1 MDEKALKTAIKEIID
16 GIDKGI
22 IFDAH
27 YVIERL
33 FKEKNRTYLGNIS
46 KQEINQYDGTIANI
60 IKGMGY
66 ERIGDS
72 ISKNVLD
79 NYNTCSC
86 WRKMK

>member
-1 MDEKALKTAIKEIID
+1 MDSSALKKAIGEIID
-16 GIDKGI
+16 EIKPGT

-33 FKEKNRTYLGNIS
+33 FNEKNQTYLGNIS

-66 ERIGDS
+66 DRVGDS
-72 ISKNVLD
+72 ISKNILD
-79 NYNTCSC
+79 NYDCCSC
-86 WRKMK
+86 WRKK